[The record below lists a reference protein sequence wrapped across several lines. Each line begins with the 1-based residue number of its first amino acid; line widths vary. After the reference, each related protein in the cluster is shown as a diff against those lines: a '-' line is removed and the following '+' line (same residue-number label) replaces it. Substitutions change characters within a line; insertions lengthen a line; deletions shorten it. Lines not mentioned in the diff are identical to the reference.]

1 MQMVARGLT
10 QMDWKSKRI
19 RNVLEAA
26 LAEDK
31 AGDDVTTSLTVASRA
46 RATGTI
52 VAKQPCV
59 LSGLGSIPVFLDIFA
74 GMQPTP
80 VGRFEVISHPEIFD
94 GVRVRKG
101 QTVAVIRHNAAAILS
116 CERAILNLLQ
126 RMSGIATITNEYV
139 KALAGTRTKVLD
151 TRKTIPGLRALD
163 RYAVCCGGGLN
174 HRQDLQ
180 DGILIKGSHIALAGS
195 LREALQRALS
205 GRKHGQIV
213 QVEVRSQEELEEAI
227 EGGAESILLDNMTPA
242 AVKRAVKRL
251 HEALPGVPIEASG
264 SVTLATVRSY
274 ADAGVDYV
282 TVGALTHSV
291 AAADLSMRITPD
303 VS

>member
-1 MQMVARGLT
+1 
-10 QMDWKSKRI
+10 MDWKSKRI
-19 RNVLEAA
+19 RKVLETA

-31 AGDDVTTSLTVASRA
+31 AANDVTTMLTVGQRV

-59 LSGLGSIPVFLDIFA
+59 VAGLGSIPVFLEIFA
-74 GMQPTP
+74 EMNTAP
-80 VGRFEVISHPEIFD
+80 VGRFEVVSHPEIFD
-94 GVRVRKG
+94 GVRVKKG
-101 QTVAVIRHNAAAILS
+101 QTLAVIRHNAAAILS
-116 CERAILNLLQ
+116 CERAILNLMQ
-126 RMSGIATITNEYV
+126 RMSGIATMTNEYV
-139 KALAGTRTKVLD
+139 KALVGTRTKVLD

-180 DGILIKGSHIALAGS
+180 DGILIKGSHITLAGGVGA
-195 LREALQRALS
+195 ALERALK
-205 GRKHGQIV
+205 GRKQGQVV
-213 QVEVRSQEELEEAI
+213 QVEVRTLEELEEAI
-227 EGGAESILLDNMTPA
+227 VGGAESILLDNMTPA
-242 AVKRAVKRL
+242 AVKRAVKL
-251 HEALPGVPIEASG
+251 IHEALPGVPIEASG
-264 SVTLATVRSY
+264 SITLETVKAY

-291 AAADLSMRITPD
+291 TAADLSMRITAD